1 MKKTEYP
8 SLIKKKF
15 FSMLFGGTLSIMV
28 VSIMLMSDTLIAGIV
43 LGQNAVSG
51 ITLVTPLYSVA
62 AFFGTVFSLGVPIMY
77 SSEMG
82 AFRKKEADRI
92 FKSGFLMS
100 IVTGV
105 TLFLVISLFGKFYL
119 RINHPSAQVYE
130 AAIDYLSFIK
140 YTILLLPLQALLSEC
155 IFADGDES
163 ISTVSS
169 LVQAIGNVAGSIILS
184 RIMGVRG
191 IALASFLFNCISLL
205 VLVPHFFK
213 KSNTLKI
220 GVAFSFDI
228 LKKVVRY
235 SAIDAGSYLF
245 IGILVA
251 VLNIFVGSRFGSGA
265 LVLVSVISLA
275 RDFQLIFD
283 GIGEAITP
291 ILTIYLG
298 EKCISG
304 VNGIYRL
311 ARKTAIAEGMIV
323 MLLIC
328 ISAPFLP
335 DILQITDPAIA
346 GYAVT
351 GIRIISIGSAH
362 VSLLYLVSSY
372 DLLIDRIPL
381 GLFTSA
387 LRDVLLPASLAV
399 ILGHFFGIYG
409 VFVGIAIAPALAVMI
424 LRLYLHKR
432 HPGDAPLLLGDDAQL
447 PSYLYGFP
455 LEVSSILEVRNRIEE
470 NLRAHSCDAKTINN
484 VMMLFEDV
492 CMLLRERNNGVQVE
506 AECSLLLL
514 DDRIRM
520 ILRDTGASF
529 DITDAD
535 MDVSSFRSYIV
546 SNLATHVSYRRS
558 HLPAMSFNRNVF
570 EIKC

>member
-1 MKKTEYP
+1 MKNTEYP
-8 SLIKKKF
+8 SMMKKKYY
-15 FSMLFGGTLSIMV
+15 SMLFGGTLSIMV
-28 VSIMLMSDTLIAGIV
+28 VSIMLMSDTLIAGVV

-62 AFFGTVFSLGVPIMY
+62 AFFGTVFSLGVPILY
-77 SSEMG
+77 STERG
-82 AFRKKEADRI
+82 AFREKEADRI
-92 FKSGFLMS
+92 FKTGFLMVV
-100 IVTGV
+100 VTGV
-105 TLFLVISLFGKFYL
+105 VLFILVSLFGEMYL
-119 RINHPSAQVYE
+119 WINHPSTSVYE
-130 AAIDYLSFIK
+130 AATDYLSFIK

-163 ISTVSS
+163 ISTVSN
-169 LVQAIGNVAGSIILS
+169 LVQAIGNVVCSIILS

-205 VLVPHFFK
+205 LLVPHFFK

-235 SAIDAGSYLF
+235 SAIDAASYLF

-251 VLNIFVGSRFGSGA
+251 VLNMFVGANFGSGA
-265 LVLVSVISLA
+265 LILVSVVSLA

-304 VNGIYRL
+304 VGRIYSL
-311 ARKTAIAEGMIV
+311 AKKTAIAEGVIV
-323 MLLIC
+323 TLLIC
-328 ISAPFLP
+328 ISAPFIP
-335 DILQITDPAIA
+335 VILQITDPAMA
-346 GYAVT
+346 GYAAG
-351 GIRIISIGSAH
+351 GIRIISIGSAF

-372 DLLIDRIPL
+372 DLLIDRISL
-381 GLFTSA
+381 GLLTSA

-399 ILGHFFGIYG
+399 VLGYFFGIYG
-409 VFVGIAIAPALAVMI
+409 VCVGIGIAPALAVLI
-424 LRLYLHKR
+424 LNLYLQKKY
-432 HPGDAPLLLGDDAQL
+432 PDEAPLLLGDDSKL
-447 PSYLYGFP
+447 PSYLYGLP
-455 LEVSSILEVRNRIEE
+455 LEEANIVATRNRIEAD
-470 NLRAHSCDAKTINN
+470 LRTHSCDSKTVNN
-484 VMMLFEDV
+484 VMVLFEDV
-492 CMLLRERNNGVQVE
+492 CMLLREKNSGVSVE
-506 AECSLLLL
+506 AECSLLIL

-520 ILRDTGASF
+520 IFRDTGASF
-529 DITDAD
+529 DITDVD
-535 MDVSSFRSYIV
+535 MDISSLRSYIV
-546 SNLATHVSYRRS
+546 SNLATHVSCKRT

-570 EIKC
+570 EIKL

>member
-1 MKKTEYP
+1 M
-8 SLIKKKF
+8 IKKKYY
-15 FSMLFGGTLSIMV
+15 SMLLGGTLSIMV
-28 VSIMLMSDTLIAGIV
+28 VSIMLMSDSLIAGVV

-62 AFFGTVFSLGVPIMY
+62 AFFGTVFSLGVPILY
-77 SSEMG
+77 STERG
-82 AFRKKEADRI
+82 AFREKEADRI
-92 FKSGFLMS
+92 FKTGFLMAV
-100 IVTGV
+100 VTGV
-105 TLFLVISLFGKFYL
+105 VLFVLVSLFGETYL
-119 RINHPSAQVYE
+119 RISNPSTPVY
-130 AAIDYLSFIK
+130 AAATDYLSFIK
-140 YTILLLPLQALLSEC
+140 YTIFLLPLQALLSEC

-163 ISTVSS
+163 ISTISN
-169 LVQAIGNVAGSIILS
+169 LVQAIGNVVCSIILS

-205 VLVPHFFK
+205 LLVPHFFK

-235 SAIDAGSYLF
+235 SAIDAASYLF

-251 VLNIFVGSRFGSGA
+251 VLNMFVGANFGSGA
-265 LVLVSVISLA
+265 LILVSVISLA

-304 VNGIYRL
+304 VGRIYSL
-311 ARKTAIAEGMIV
+311 AKKTAIAEGVIV
-323 MLLIC
+323 TLLIC
-328 ISAPFLP
+328 ISAPFIP
-335 DILQITDPAIA
+335 DILQITNPAMA
-346 GYAVT
+346 GYAT
-351 GIRIISIGSAH
+351 GGIRIISIGSAF

-372 DLLIDRIPL
+372 DLLIDRISL
-381 GLFTSA
+381 GLLTSA

-399 ILGHFFGIYG
+399 VLGYFFGIYG
-409 VFVGIAIAPALAVMI
+409 VCVGIGIAPALAVLI
-424 LRLYLHKR
+424 LNLYLQKKY
-432 HPGDAPLLLGDDAQL
+432 PGEAPLLLGDDSKL
-447 PSYLYGFP
+447 PSYLYGLP
-455 LEVSSILEVRNRIEE
+455 LEEANIVATRNRIEAD
-470 NLRAHSCDAKTINN
+470 LRTHSCDSKTVNN
-484 VMMLFEDV
+484 VMVLFEDV
-492 CMLLRERNNGVQVE
+492 CMLLREKNSGVSVE
-506 AECSLLLL
+506 AECSLLIL

-520 ILRDTGASF
+520 IFRDTGASF

-535 MDVSSFRSYIV
+535 MDISSLRSYIV
-546 SNLATHVSYRRS
+546 SNLATHVSYKRT

-570 EIKC
+570 EVKR

>member
-1 MKKTEYP
+1 M
-8 SLIKKKF
+8 IKKKYY
-15 FSMLFGGTLSIMV
+15 SMLFGGTLSIMV
-28 VSIMLMSDTLIAGIV
+28 VSIMLMSDTLIAGVV

-62 AFFGTVFSLGVPIMY
+62 AFFGTVFSLGVPILY
-77 SSEMG
+77 STERG
-82 AFRKKEADRI
+82 AFREKEADRI
-92 FKSGFLMS
+92 FKTGFLMAV
-100 IVTGV
+100 VTGV
-105 TLFLVISLFGKFYL
+105 VLFILVSLFGEMYL
-119 RINHPSAQVYE
+119 WINHPSTSVYK
-130 AAIDYLSFIK
+130 AATDYLSFIK

-163 ISTVSS
+163 ISTISN
-169 LVQAIGNVAGSIILS
+169 LVQAIGNVVCSIILS

-205 VLVPHFFK
+205 LFVPHFFK

-235 SAIDAGSYLF
+235 SAIDAASYLF

-251 VLNIFVGSRFGSGA
+251 VLNMFVGANFGSGA
-265 LVLVSVISLA
+265 LILVSVISLA

-304 VNGIYRL
+304 VGRIYSL
-311 ARKTAIAEGMIV
+311 AKKTAIAEGVIV
-323 MLLIC
+323 TLLIC
-328 ISAPFLP
+328 ISAPFIP
-335 DILQITDPAIA
+335 VILQITDPAMA
-346 GYAVT
+346 GYAAG
-351 GIRIISIGSAH
+351 GIRIISIGSAF

-372 DLLIDRIPL
+372 DLLIDRISL
-381 GLFTSA
+381 GLLTSA

-399 ILGHFFGIYG
+399 VLGYFFGIYG
-409 VFVGIAIAPALAVMI
+409 VCVGIGIAPALAVLI
-424 LRLYLHKR
+424 LNLYLQKKY
-432 HPGDAPLLLGDDAQL
+432 PDEAPLLLGEDSKL
-447 PSYLYGFP
+447 PSYLYGLP
-455 LEVSSILEVRNRIEE
+455 LEEANIVATRNRIEAD
-470 NLRAHSCDAKTINN
+470 LRTHSCDSKTVNN
-484 VMMLFEDV
+484 VMVLFEDV
-492 CMLLRERNNGVQVE
+492 CMLLREKNSGGSVE
-506 AECSLLLL
+506 AECSLLIL

-520 ILRDTGASF
+520 IFRDTGASF

-535 MDVSSFRSYIV
+535 MDISSLRSYIV
-546 SNLATHVSYRRS
+546 SNLATHVSYKRT

-570 EIKC
+570 EIKL